1 MAKSFKRTKR
11 TKRRGMYSMK
21 RSQTPRKSRMTFIES
36 IQPYRVCDIANVGR
50 KSKQQPE
57 TSCGVYHFDCNVPVH
72 HELITRFTNIATKQR
87 HFFYEIFP
95 WKAKCKQNWHMF
107 IALRTDP
114 RTQNLVICAWCS
126 VRYQDFPNPAD
137 GVMHKTAY
145 IVEVSVRRKKAEGT
159 VDENYRGMGIEL
171 LKKIIEYSRTQ
182 GVSMLYLVPS
192 NEHVKRLYMSGDG
205 LAMSEVPDT
214 SYLVKSLSDAV
225 TVPMMNDII
234 GLKRLTEIAEET
246 RLFAEELSQLPDDIR
261 KLFIE
266 KTESMN
272 LNLDDKIAILGEIAL
287 MLDEKVSEDDIH
299 DYIDEL

>member
-1 MAKSFKRTKR
+1 MVNPKRFKRTKR
-11 TKRRGMYSMK
+11 GGMYSMK
-21 RSQTPRKSRMTFIES
+21 RAQTPRKSRMSFIES
-36 IQPYRVCDIANVGR
+36 IHNYRVCDIANIGR

-57 TSCGVYHFDCNVPVH
+57 TSCGVYHFDCNIPVQ
-72 HELITRFTNIATKQR
+72 HELITRFTKIATKQR

-107 IALRTDP
+107 IALRQDS

-126 VRYQDFPNPAD
+126 VRYQELPNPAD

-145 IVEVSVRRKKAEGT
+145 IVEVSVRRHKLEGT

-192 NEHVKRLYMSGDG
+192 NEYVKRLYMSGDG
-205 LAMSEVPDT
+205 LNMSEVPDT
-214 SYLVKSLSDAV
+214 SYLVKGLTGAV
-225 TVPMMNDII
+225 TVPMMNGII

-261 KLFIE
+261 TRFTK
-266 KTESMN
+266 KTDAMELS
-272 LNLDDKIAILGEIAL
+272 LDDKIAILGEIAI
-287 MLDEKVSEDDIH
+287 MMDEDVDKDEIIE
-299 DYIDEL
+299 YIDEL

>member
-1 MAKSFKRTKR
+1 MVKTKRFKRTKR
-11 TKRRGMYSMK
+11 GGMFSVK
-21 RSQTPRKSRMTFIES
+21 GSQTPRKSRMTFIES
-36 IQPYRVCDIANVGR
+36 IRPYRVCDIANVGR

-95 WKAKCKQNWHMF
+95 WKTKCKKNWQMF

-114 RTQNLVICAWCS
+114 RTQNIVICAWCS

-205 LAMSEVPDT
+205 LNMSEVPGT

-225 TVPMMNDII
+225 TVPMMNGII

-246 RLFAEELSQLPDDIR
+246 RIFAEELSRLPDDIR
-261 KLFIE
+261 TRFTQ
-266 KTESMN
+266 KTDAMR
-272 LNLDDKIAILGEIAL
+272 LNLDDKIAILGDIAIMIEEDVREDEII
-287 MLDEKVSEDDIH
+287 E
-299 DYIDEL
+299 YIDEL